1 MAMRGNRTNRRAG
14 TCGQRI
20 GVIRLFGMRRTMGLL
35 GRYRPSPAMAVSVFA
50 LFIALGG
57 TGYAS
62 SSLIGGSHG
71 GHAKAQPSRR
81 SGRSGVKS
89 STRLS
94 RGKTGPTGPR
104 GSQGPV
110 GLTGPRG
117 SQGPVGLTG
126 PQGPTGETGVAG
138 AQGITGSVGAQ
149 GLAGPMGP
157 RGEQGS
163 AGIQGAPG
171 TARAYA
177 FVEPGSTFCHCTPTT
192 PLAMTHN
199 VSLGSAAPSGTW
211 CFVLDEGI
219 DPSTAVVV
227 ASVEG
232 ASASLDSAQWV
243 AGAPDC
249 SANQVEI
256 QTVRHTVQGGSLST
270 EASGEIPFSFVVP

>member
-1 MAMRGNRTNRRAG
+1 MRVHRTNRRTG
-14 TCGQRI
+14 TCDRRI
-20 GVIRLFGMRRTMGLL
+20 GVIRLFGMRRSMGLL
-35 GRYRPSPAMAVSVFA
+35 GRYRPSPAMAVSVLA

-71 GHAKAQPSRR
+71 GHADAQPSRR

-89 STRLS
+89 SSRPS

-110 GLTGPRG
+110 G
-117 SQGPVGLTG
+117 QAG
-126 PQGPTGETGVAG
+126 PQGPTGETGVVG
-138 AQGITGSVGAQ
+138 AQGVTGPVGAQ
-149 GLAGPMGP
+149 GLVGPMGP

-163 AGIQGAPG
+163 AGIQGVPG

-177 FVEPGSTFCHCTPTT
+177 FVEPGSSFCHCTPTT

-256 QTVRHTVQGGSLST
+256 QTVRHTVQGGSLNT
-270 EASGEIPFSFVVP
+270 EASGAIPFSFVVP